1 MLDQGMPGN
10 TFVKLKFRLILLS
23 FFQFFIWGSWL
34 LTIGAYWFQNKQ
46 WSGTE
51 FGAIFSTMGIA
62 ALFMPTLTGIWAD
75 RWIQAQKLLGLFHCA
90 AACLFFCLPEM
101 NQPSGFFWM
110 MLAAMCF
117 YMPTISLANVVSFS
131 ALKLKGM
138 NVVEVFPSIRVWG
151 TVGFVAATWFV
162 SLLQAETSSVQF
174 YIAGTASLLL
184 GVYAFTLPGCPAN
197 SDKVQQQSFLEF
209 KFLKAF
215 KDAGLRVFFFFAVLL
230 GAALQLTNAYGD
242 TFLHDFGKNE
252 MYRDTFAVQ
261 YPAVIMSLSQI
272 SETVFILTIPFM
284 LRRFGIRNVMLFSIM
299 AWVFRFGLL
308 AYANPVSGLW
318 MILLSCII
326 YGIAFDFY
334 NISGSLFVETQTD
347 SSIRASAQGLYMMMT
362 NGLGALLGSL
372 VSGVVID
379 RWFTN
384 PDQSKNWQGIWL
396 SFAGYALVVLILF
409 FILFRDAKLKEPI
422 ENNPDFN

>member
-1 MLDQGMPGN
+1 
-10 TFVKLKFRLILLS
+10 
-23 FFQFFIWGSWL
+23 
-34 LTIGAYWFQNKQ
+34 
-46 WSGTE
+46 
-51 FGAIFSTMGIA
+51 
-62 ALFMPTLTGIWAD
+62 
-75 RWIQAQKLLGLFHCA
+75 
-90 AACLFFCLPEM
+90 
-101 NQPSGFFWM
+101 
-110 MLAAMCF
+110 
-117 YMPTISLANVVSFS
+117 
-131 ALKLKGM
+131 
-138 NVVEVFPSIRVWG
+138 VVEVFPSIRVWG

-162 SLLQAETSSVQF
+162 SLLHLETSSGQF

-184 GVYAFTLPGCPAN
+184 GVYAFTLPRCPTN
-197 SDKVQQQSFLEF
+197 SDSGQQQSFLEF
-209 KFLKAF
+209 KFLTAF

-242 TFLHDFGKNE
+242 TFIHDFGKNE
-252 MYRDTFAVQ
+252 MYRDTFAVK

-284 LRRFGIRNVMLFSIM
+284 LRRFGIRNVMLFSIV

-396 SFAGYALVVLILF
+396 SFAGYALGVLVLF
-409 FILFRDAKLKEPI
+409 FIFFRDAKLKEPVAK
-422 ENNPDFN
+422 NS

>member
-1 MLDQGMPGN
+1 MN
-10 TFVKLKFRLILLS
+10 LKFRLILLS

-90 AACLFFCLPEM
+90 SACLFFCLPEID
-101 NQPSGFFWM
+101 QPSGFFWM

-117 YMPTISLANVVSFS
+117 YMPTISLANAVSFS
-131 ALKLKGM
+131 ALKLKGI

-162 SLLQAETSSVQF
+162 SLLHLETSSGQF
-174 YIAGTASLLL
+174 YIAGTDSLLL
-184 GVYAFTLPGCPAN
+184 GVYAFTLPRCPTN
-197 SDKVQQQSFLEF
+197 SDSGQQQSFLEF
-209 KFLKAF
+209 KFLTAF

-242 TFLHDFGKNE
+242 TFIHDFGKNE
-252 MYRDTFAVQ
+252 MYRDTFAVK

-272 SETVFILTIPFM
+272 SETVFILTRPFM
-284 LRRFGIRNVMLFSIM
+284 LRRFGIRNVMLFSIV

-347 SSIRASAQGLYMMMT
+347 STIRASAQGLYMMMT

-396 SFAGYALVVLILF
+396 SFAGYALGVLVLF
-409 FILFRDAKLKEPI
+409 FIFFRDAKLKEPVAK
-422 ENNPDFN
+422 NS